1 MTKAPFKIEA
11 ACTLVIAPTGEER
24 ILCVSRKDDPHAWG
38 LPGGKVERGETPK
51 AGAKRELREETGL
64 VMNSKS
70 ASVLFLGQCPVPKTG
85 RYMLTVT
92 YFVPSWTGDL
102 QTSEEGRVGWRT
114 WEDLFKGP
122 FAEYNVALH
131 DAYRSVALARTFG

>member
-1 MTKAPFKIEA
+1 VTKAPFKIQA
-11 ACTLVIAPTGEER
+11 ACSLIIAPTGEER

-64 VMNSKS
+64 VMHPGH
-70 ASVLFLGQCPVPKTG
+70 ASRLFLGQCAVPNTG
-85 RYMLTVT
+85 RYMLTAT
-92 YFVPSWTGDL
+92 YLVPTWTGEIN
-102 QTSEEGRVGWRT
+102 TSEEGRVGWRT
-114 WEDLFKGP
+114 WKDLFRGP

-131 DAYRSVALARTFG
+131 DAYRKLALARTFR